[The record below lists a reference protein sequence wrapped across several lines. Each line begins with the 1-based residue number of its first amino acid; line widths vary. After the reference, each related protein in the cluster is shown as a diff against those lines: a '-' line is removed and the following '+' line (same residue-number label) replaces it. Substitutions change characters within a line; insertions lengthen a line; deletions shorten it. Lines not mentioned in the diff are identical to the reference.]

1 MFHPESITPD
11 SPPVD
16 LVPGISPLSSEN
28 KKSCSL
34 PRSSVLARLIS
45 EKVPQI
51 KYPSS
56 EHKSSGRVLTSS
68 ENLLR
73 LEEKK
78 KKKEAE
84 LAEKQRKKEERE
96 QKRLKVQMEKERKSL
111 ERERKQKEKM
121 AVKATT
127 RARQKG

>member
-1 MFHPESITPD
+1 MYYTPD
-11 SPPVD
+11 SLPID
-16 LVPGISPLSSEN
+16 LAHGISSPSSEN

-34 PRSSVLARLIS
+34 PQSSVLGRLLS

-51 KYPSS
+51 KYPTS

-78 KKKEAE
+78 RR
-84 LAEKQRKKEERE
+84 KQRKKEESEEVFESTDGEGKKGLR
-96 QKRLKVQMEKERKSL
+96 KR
-111 ERERKQKEKM
+111 
-121 AVKATT
+121 A
-127 RARQKG
+127 

>member
-1 MFHPESITPD
+1 MRMYHTPD
-11 SPPVD
+11 SPPID
-16 LVPGISPLSSEN
+16 LAHGISSLSSEN

-34 PRSSVLARLIS
+34 PQSSVLARLLS

-51 KYPSS
+51 KYPTS

-78 KKKEAE
+78 RKKEAK

-96 QKRLKVQMEKERKSL
+96 EKRLKDRGKKGL
-111 ERERKQKEKM
+111 KK
-121 AVKATT
+121 
-127 RARQKG
+127 RA